1 MVKILI
7 IDKQNK
13 IDMKNENPAIAIIP
27 YGQWSLCNLSSLSL
41 DNLEWPLGRP
51 KRLKEGTVGD
61 MISSDH
67 LITFPRKPVFFL
79 PRYKVKATISLIIV
93 EPDSIHKHYLK
104 LSKYFYWRFYKI
116 LTKNTQLLNIL
127 NNGSFFYFGSTFLKN
142 LDEID
147 IQKKNLTSL
156 IASEQNQ
163 LEGHKLRHKIA
174 KYIKDNDLD
183 IAVIGR
189 GYKPFKNKEDGL
201 KSFRYSIV
209 IENSSEQDY
218 FTEKV
223 IDACLLETIPIYW
236 GAPNIS
242 KYFDIRG
249 FIVCNSSDE
258 IIDALKY
265 LSIKD
270 YNRKIK
276 WVKKNKETA
285 LYHANYMKRAALII
299 KEHLDN

>member
-1 MVKILI
+1 MNY
-7 IDKQNK
+7 QAMNS
-13 IDMKNENPAIAIIP
+13 NSQEPAIAIIP
-27 YGQWSLCNLSSLSL
+27 YGSWPTLGLRNMPL
-41 DNLEWPLGRP
+41 DTLEWPIGRP
-51 KRLKEGTVGD
+51 ERLMQGT
-61 MISSDH
+61 ISSLTEKDH

-79 PRYKVKATISLIIV
+79 PRYKVKATISLMIV
-93 EPDSIHKHYLK
+93 EPDSFHNHYLK

-116 LTKNTQLLNIL
+116 LTKNKQLLNIL
-127 NNGSFFYFGSTFLKN
+127 NNGSFFYLGSTFLKN
-142 LDEID
+142 LDKID
-147 IQKKNLTSL
+147 IQKNNMASL
-156 IASEQNQ
+156 IASSQNK
-163 LEGHKLRHKIA
+163 LKGHKLRHKIA
-174 KYIKDNDLD
+174 KYIKNNELN

-189 GYKPFKNKEDGL
+189 GYKPFENKEDGL

-223 IDACLLETIPIYW
+223 VDACLLETVPIYW

-258 IIDALKY
+258 IENALKN
-265 LSIKD
+265 LSIRD

-276 WVKKNKETA
+276 WIKKNKEIA
-285 LYHANYMKRAALII
+285 LYHANLMKRAALII
-299 KEHLDN
+299 REHL

>member
-1 MVKILI
+1 MSY
-7 IDKQNK
+7 QAMNS
-13 IDMKNENPAIAIIP
+13 NSQEPAIAVIP
-27 YGQWSLCNLSSLSL
+27 YGSWPTLGLRNMPL
-41 DNLEWPLGRP
+41 DRLEWPIGRP
-51 KRLKEGTVGD
+51 ERLMQGTV
-61 MISSDH
+61 SSLTEKDH

-79 PRYKVKATISLIIV
+79 PRYKVKATISLMIV
-93 EPDSIHKHYLK
+93 EPDSIHNHYLK

-116 LTKNTQLLNIL
+116 LTKNKQLLNIL

-142 LDEID
+142 LDKID
-147 IQKKNLTSL
+147 IQKNNLASL
-156 IASEQNQ
+156 IASSQNK
-163 LEGHKLRHKIA
+163 LKGHKLRHKIA
-174 KYIKDNDLD
+174 KYIKNNELN

-189 GYKPFKNKEDGL
+189 GYKPFENKEDGL

-223 IDACLLETIPIYW
+223 VDACLLETIPIYW

-258 IIDALKY
+258 IEDALKN
-265 LSIKD
+265 LSIRD

-276 WVKKNKETA
+276 WIKKNKEIA
-285 LYHANYMKRAALII
+285 LYHANLTKRAALII
-299 KEHLDN
+299 REHL

>member
-1 MVKILI
+1 MNSNFQK
-7 IDKQNK
+7 
-13 IDMKNENPAIAIIP
+13 PAIAIIP
-27 YGQWSLCNLSSLSL
+27 YGSWPTFGLGKMPL
-41 DNLEWPLGRP
+41 DKLEWPIGRP
-51 KRLKEGTVGD
+51 ERLMQGT
-61 MISSDH
+61 ISSLTEKDH

-79 PRYKVKATISLIIV
+79 PRYKVKAKISLIIV
-93 EPDSIHKHYLK
+93 EPDSVHKHYLK

-116 LTKNTQLLNIL
+116 LTKNKQLLNIL

-147 IQKKNLTSL
+147 IQKKNMVSL
-156 IASEQNQ
+156 IASAQNQ
-163 LEGHKLRHKIA
+163 LKGHKLRHKIA
-174 KYIKDNDLD
+174 KYIKYNDLD

-201 KSFRYSIV
+201 KLFRYSIV

-223 IDACLLETIPIYW
+223 VDACLLETIPIYW

-258 IIDALKY
+258 IVDALKN

-276 WVKKNKETA
+276 WIKKNKETA

-299 KEHLDN
+299 KEYSEH

>member
-1 MVKILI
+1 MNY
-7 IDKQNK
+7 QAMNS
-13 IDMKNENPAIAIIP
+13 NSQEPAIAIIP
-27 YGQWSLCNLSSLSL
+27 YGSWPTLGLRNMPL
-41 DNLEWPLGRP
+41 DRLEWPIGRP
-51 KRLKEGTVGD
+51 ERLMQGTV
-61 MISSDH
+61 SSLTEKDH
-67 LITFPRKPVFFL
+67 LITFPRKTVFFL
-79 PRYKVKATISLIIV
+79 PRYKVKATISLMIV
-93 EPDSIHKHYLK
+93 EPDSIHNHYLK

-116 LTKNTQLLNIL
+116 LTKNKQLLNIL

-142 LDEID
+142 LDKID
-147 IQKKNLTSL
+147 IQKNNLASL
-156 IASEQNQ
+156 IASSQNK
-163 LEGHKLRHKIA
+163 LKGHKLRHKIA
-174 KYIKDNDLD
+174 KYIKNNELN

-218 FTEKV
+218 FTEKLV
-223 IDACLLETIPIYW
+223 DACLLETIPIYW

-258 IIDALKY
+258 IVDALKN

-276 WVKKNKETA
+276 WIKKNKETA

-299 KEHLDN
+299 KEHLKH

>member
-1 MVKILI
+1 MNY
-7 IDKQNK
+7 QAMNS
-13 IDMKNENPAIAIIP
+13 NSQEPAIAIIP
-27 YGQWSLCNLSSLSL
+27 YGSWPTLGLRNMPL
-41 DNLEWPLGRP
+41 DRLEWPIGRP
-51 KRLKEGTVGD
+51 ERLMQGTV
-61 MISSDH
+61 SSLTEKDH
-67 LITFPRKPVFFL
+67 LITFPRKTVFFL
-79 PRYKVKATISLIIV
+79 PRYKVKATISLMIV
-93 EPDSIHKHYLK
+93 EPDSIHNHYLK

-116 LTKNTQLLNIL
+116 LTKNKQLLNIL

-142 LDEID
+142 LDKID
-147 IQKKNLTSL
+147 IQKNNLASL
-156 IASEQNQ
+156 IASSQNK
-163 LEGHKLRHKIA
+163 LKGHKLRHKIA
-174 KYIKDNDLD
+174 KYIKNNELN

-189 GYKPFKNKEDGL
+189 GYKPFENKEDGL

-223 IDACLLETIPIYW
+223 VDACLLETIPIYW

-258 IIDALKY
+258 IEDALKN
-265 LSIKD
+265 LSIRD

-276 WVKKNKETA
+276 WIKKNKEIA
-285 LYHANYMKRAALII
+285 LYHANLMKRAALII
-299 KEHLDN
+299 REHL

>member
-1 MVKILI
+1 MNY
-7 IDKQNK
+7 QA
-13 IDMKNENPAIAIIP
+13 MKSNSQEPAIAIVP
-27 YGQWSLCNLSSLSL
+27 YGSWPTFGLRNMSL
-41 DNLEWPLGRP
+41 DRLEWPIGRP
-51 KRLKEGTVGD
+51 ERLMQGTV
-61 MISSDH
+61 SSLTEKDH
-67 LITFPRKPVFFL
+67 LITFPRKTVFFL
-79 PRYKVKATISLIIV
+79 PRYKVKATISLMIV
-93 EPDSIHKHYLK
+93 EPDSIHNHYLK
-104 LSKYFYWRFYKI
+104 LSRYFYWRFYKI
-116 LTKNTQLLNIL
+116 LTKNKQLLNIL

-142 LDEID
+142 LDKID
-147 IQKKNLTSL
+147 IQKNNLASL
-156 IASEQNQ
+156 IASSQNK
-163 LEGHKLRHKIA
+163 LKGHKLRHKIA
-174 KYIKDNDLD
+174 KYIKNNELN

-189 GYKPFKNKEDGL
+189 GYKPFENKEDGL
-201 KSFRYSIV
+201 KSFRYSII

-218 FTEKV
+218 FTEKLV
-223 IDACLLETIPIYW
+223 DACLLETIPIYW

-258 IIDALKY
+258 IVDALKN

>member
-1 MVKILI
+1 M
-7 IDKQNK
+7 
-13 IDMKNENPAIAIIP
+13 P
-27 YGQWSLCNLSSLSL
+27 L
-41 DNLEWPLGRP
+41 DRLEWPIGRP
-51 KRLKEGTVGD
+51 ERLMQGTV
-61 MISSDH
+61 SSLTEKDH
-67 LITFPRKPVFFL
+67 LITFPRKTVFFL
-79 PRYKVKATISLIIV
+79 PRYKVKATISLMIV
-93 EPDSIHKHYLK
+93 EPDSIHNHYLK

-116 LTKNTQLLNIL
+116 LTKNKQLLNIL

-142 LDEID
+142 LDKID
-147 IQKKNLTSL
+147 IQKNNLASL
-156 IASEQNQ
+156 IASSQNK
-163 LEGHKLRHKIA
+163 LKGHKLRHKIA
-174 KYIKDNDLD
+174 KYIKNNELN

-189 GYKPFKNKEDGL
+189 GYKPFENKEDGL

-223 IDACLLETIPIYW
+223 VDACLLETIPIYW

-258 IIDALKY
+258 IENALKN
-265 LSIKD
+265 LSIRD

-276 WVKKNKETA
+276 WIKKNKEIA
-285 LYHANYMKRAALII
+285 LYHANLTKRAALII
-299 KEHLDN
+299 REHL

>member
-1 MVKILI
+1 MNSNS
-7 IDKQNK
+7 Q
-13 IDMKNENPAIAIIP
+13 EPAIAVIP
-27 YGQWSLCNLSSLSL
+27 YGSWPTLGLRNMPL
-41 DNLEWPLGRP
+41 DMLEWPIGRP
-51 KRLKEGTVGD
+51 ERLRQGTV
-61 MISSDH
+61 SSLTEKDH

-79 PRYKVKATISLIIV
+79 PRYKVKANISLMIV
-93 EPDSIHKHYLK
+93 EPDNIHNHYLK

-116 LTKNTQLLNIL
+116 LTKNKQLLNIL
-127 NNGSFFYFGSTFLKN
+127 NNGSFFYLGSTFLRKI
-142 LDEID
+142 DKID
-147 IQKKNLTSL
+147 IQKNNLASL
-156 IASEQNQ
+156 IASSQNK
-163 LEGHKLRHKIA
+163 LKGHKLRHKIA
-174 KYIKDNDLD
+174 KYIKNNELN

-189 GYKPFKNKEDGL
+189 GYKPFENKEDGL

-218 FTEKV
+218 FTEKLV
-223 IDACLLETIPIYW
+223 DACLLETIPIYW

-258 IIDALKY
+258 IVNALKN

-276 WVKKNKETA
+276 WIKKNKEIA
-285 LYHANYMKRAALII
+285 LYHANLTKRAALII
-299 KEHLDN
+299 REHL

>member
-1 MVKILI
+1 MNSNS
-7 IDKQNK
+7 Q
-13 IDMKNENPAIAIIP
+13 EPAIAIIP
-27 YGQWSLCNLSSLSL
+27 YGSWPTLGLRNMPL
-41 DNLEWPLGRP
+41 DRLEWPIGRP
-51 KRLKEGTVGD
+51 ERLRQGTV
-61 MISSDH
+61 SSLTEKDH

-79 PRYKVKATISLIIV
+79 SRYKVKANISLMIV
-93 EPDSIHKHYLK
+93 EPDSIHNHYLK

-116 LTKNTQLLNIL
+116 LTKNKQLLNIL

-142 LDEID
+142 LDKID
-147 IQKKNLTSL
+147 IQKNNLASL
-156 IASEQNQ
+156 IASSQNK
-163 LEGHKLRHKIA
+163 LKGHKLRHKIA
-174 KYIKDNDLD
+174 KYIKNNELN

-223 IDACLLETIPIYW
+223 VDACLLETIPIYW

-258 IIDALKY
+258 IEDALKN
-265 LSIKD
+265 LSIRD

-276 WVKKNKETA
+276 WIKKNKEIA
-285 LYHANYMKRAALII
+285 LYHANLMKRAALII
-299 KEHLDN
+299 REHL

>member
-1 MVKILI
+1 MNY
-7 IDKQNK
+7 QA
-13 IDMKNENPAIAIIP
+13 MKSNSKESAIAVIS
-27 YGQWSLCNLSSLSL
+27 YGSWPTFGLRNMSLNELK
-41 DNLEWPLGRP
+41 WPVGRP
-51 KRLKEGTVGD
+51 ERLKDGTVKD
-61 MISSDH
+61 LTEKDH

-79 PRYKVKATISLIIV
+79 PRYKVKAAISLMIV
-93 EPDSIHKHYLK
+93 EPDIIHNHYIK
-104 LSKYFYWRFYKI
+104 LSKYFYWRFYKV
-116 LTKNTQLLNIL
+116 LTKNKQLLSIL
-127 NNGSFFYFGSTFLKN
+127 DNSSFFYFGSTFLKN
-142 LDEID
+142 LGEID
-147 IQKKNLTSL
+147 IQKSNLASL
-156 IASEQNQ
+156 IASTQNQ
-163 LEGHKLRHKIA
+163 LKGHKLRHKIA

-258 IIDALKY
+258 IIDALKN

>member
-1 MVKILI
+1 MNSNS
-7 IDKQNK
+7 Q
-13 IDMKNENPAIAIIP
+13 EPAIAIIP
-27 YGQWSLCNLSSLSL
+27 YGSWPTLGLRNMPL
-41 DNLEWPLGRP
+41 DRLEWPIGRP
-51 KRLKEGTVGD
+51 ERLRQGTV
-61 MISSDH
+61 SSLTEKDH

-79 PRYKVKATISLIIV
+79 SRYKVKANISLMIV
-93 EPDSIHKHYLK
+93 EPDSIHNHYLK

-116 LTKNTQLLNIL
+116 LTKNKQLLNIL
-127 NNGSFFYFGSTFLKN
+127 DNGSFFYLGSTFLRKI
-142 LDEID
+142 DKID
-147 IQKKNLTSL
+147 IQKNNLASL
-156 IASEQNQ
+156 IASSQNE
-163 LEGHKLRHKIA
+163 LKGHKLRHKIA
-174 KYIKDNDLD
+174 KYIKNNELN

-189 GYKPFKNKEDGL
+189 GYKPFENKEDGL

-223 IDACLLETIPIYW
+223 VDACLLETIPIYW

-258 IIDALKY
+258 IVEALKN

-276 WVKKNKETA
+276 WIKKNKETA

-299 KEHLDN
+299 KEHLKH

>member
-1 MVKILI
+1 MSY
-7 IDKQNK
+7 QAMNS
-13 IDMKNENPAIAIIP
+13 NSQEPAIAIIP
-27 YGQWSLCNLSSLSL
+27 YGSWPTLGLRNMSL
-41 DNLEWPLGRP
+41 DRLEWPIGRP
-51 KRLKEGTVGD
+51 ERLMQGTV
-61 MISSDH
+61 SSLTEKDH

-79 PRYKVKATISLIIV
+79 PRYKVKATISLMIV
-93 EPDSIHKHYLK
+93 EPDSIHNHYLK

-116 LTKNTQLLNIL
+116 LTKDKQLLNIL

-142 LDEID
+142 LDKID
-147 IQKKNLTSL
+147 IQKNNLASL
-156 IASEQNQ
+156 IASSQNK
-163 LEGHKLRHKIA
+163 LKGHKLRHKIA
-174 KYIKDNDLD
+174 KYIKNNELN

-218 FTEKV
+218 FTEKLV
-223 IDACLLETIPIYW
+223 DACLLETIPIYW

-258 IIDALKY
+258 IENALKN
-265 LSIKD
+265 LSIRY

-276 WVKKNKETA
+276 WIKKNKEIA
-285 LYHANYMKRAALII
+285 LYHANLMKRAALII
-299 KEHLDN
+299 REHL

>member
-1 MVKILI
+1 
-7 IDKQNK
+7 
-13 IDMKNENPAIAIIP
+13 MKSNSQEPAIAIVP
-27 YGQWSLCNLSSLSL
+27 YGSWPTFGLRKMPL
-41 DNLEWPLGRP
+41 DRLEWPIGRP
-51 KRLKEGTVGD
+51 ERLMQGTV
-61 MISSDH
+61 SSLTEKDH
-67 LITFPRKPVFFL
+67 LITFPRKTVFFL
-79 PRYKVKATISLIIV
+79 PRYKVKATISLMIV
-93 EPDSIHKHYLK
+93 EPDSIHNHYLK

-116 LTKNTQLLNIL
+116 LTKNKQLLNIL

-142 LDEID
+142 LDKID
-147 IQKKNLTSL
+147 IQKNNLASL
-156 IASEQNQ
+156 IASSQNK
-163 LEGHKLRHKIA
+163 LKGHKLRHKIA
-174 KYIKDNDLD
+174 KYIKNNELN

-189 GYKPFKNKEDGL
+189 GYKPFENKEDGL

-218 FTEKV
+218 FTEKLV
-223 IDACLLETIPIYW
+223 DACLLETIPIYW

-258 IIDALKY
+258 IEDALKN
-265 LSIKD
+265 LSIRD

-276 WVKKNKETA
+276 WIKKNKETA

>member
-1 MVKILI
+1 MNSNS
-7 IDKQNK
+7 Q
-13 IDMKNENPAIAIIP
+13 EPAIAIIP
-27 YGQWSLCNLSSLSL
+27 YGSWPTLGLRKMPL
-41 DNLEWPLGRP
+41 DRLEWPIGRP
-51 KRLKEGTVGD
+51 ERLMQGTV
-61 MISSDH
+61 SSLTEKDH
-67 LITFPRKPVFFL
+67 LITFPRKTVFFL
-79 PRYKVKATISLIIV
+79 PRYKVKATISLMIV
-93 EPDSIHKHYLK
+93 EPDSIHNHYLK

-116 LTKNTQLLNIL
+116 LTKDKQLLNIL

-142 LDEID
+142 LDKID
-147 IQKKNLTSL
+147 IQKNNLASL
-156 IASEQNQ
+156 IASSQNK
-163 LEGHKLRHKIA
+163 LKGHKLRHKIA
-174 KYIKDNDLD
+174 KYIKNNELN

-218 FTEKV
+218 FTEKLV
-223 IDACLLETIPIYW
+223 DACLLETIPIYW

-258 IIDALKY
+258 IEDALKN
-265 LSIKD
+265 LSIRD

-276 WVKKNKETA
+276 WIKKNKEIA
-285 LYHANYMKRAALII
+285 LYHANLMKRAALII
-299 KEHLDN
+299 REHL

>member
-1 MVKILI
+1 MNY
-7 IDKQNK
+7 QAMNS
-13 IDMKNENPAIAIIP
+13 NSQEPAIAIIP
-27 YGQWSLCNLSSLSL
+27 YGSWPTLGLRKMPL
-41 DNLEWPLGRP
+41 DRLEWPIGRP
-51 KRLKEGTVGD
+51 ERLMQGTV
-61 MISSDH
+61 SSLTEKDH

-79 PRYKVKATISLIIV
+79 PRYKVKAAISLMIV
-93 EPDSIHKHYLK
+93 EPDSIHNHYLK

-116 LTKNTQLLNIL
+116 LTKDKQLLNIL

-142 LDEID
+142 LDKID
-147 IQKKNLTSL
+147 IQKNNLASL
-156 IASEQNQ
+156 IASSQNK
-163 LEGHKLRHKIA
+163 LKGHKLRHKIA
-174 KYIKDNDLD
+174 KYIKNNELN

-189 GYKPFKNKEDGL
+189 SYKPFENKEDGL

-209 IENSSEQDY
+209 IKNSSEQDY

-258 IIDALKY
+258 IVDALKN
-265 LSIKD
+265 LSKKD

-285 LYHANYMKRAALII
+285 LYHSNYMKRAALII

>member
-1 MVKILI
+1 MNSNS
-7 IDKQNK
+7 Q
-13 IDMKNENPAIAIIP
+13 EPAIAVIP
-27 YGQWSLCNLSSLSL
+27 YGSWPTLGLRNMPL
-41 DNLEWPLGRP
+41 DRLEWPIGRP
-51 KRLKEGTVGD
+51 ERLMQGKV
-61 MISSDH
+61 SSLTKKDH

-79 PRYKVKATISLIIV
+79 PRYKVNANISLMIV
-93 EPDSIHKHYLK
+93 EPDSIHNHYLK

-116 LTKNTQLLNIL
+116 LTKNKQLLNIL
-127 NNGSFFYFGSTFLKN
+127 NNGSFFYLGSTFLRKI
-142 LDEID
+142 DKID
-147 IQKKNLTSL
+147 IQKNNLASL
-156 IASEQNQ
+156 IASSQNK
-163 LEGHKLRHKIA
+163 LKGHKLRHKIA
-174 KYIKDNDLD
+174 KYIKNNELN

-189 GYKPFKNKEDGL
+189 GYKPFENKEDGL

-223 IDACLLETIPIYW
+223 VDACLLETIPIYW

-258 IIDALKY
+258 IVNALKN

-276 WVKKNKETA
+276 WIKKNKETA
-285 LYHANYMKRAALII
+285 LYHANYMKRAALIV
-299 KEHLDN
+299 KEHL